1 MSASPIRTIREGD
14 VATVLID
21 RPAQRNALTLAMW
34 RELEAVMTGLGR
46 DPSLRAVLLAGA
58 GGLFCAGADI
68 PEFTTVRV
76 GIAAARD
83 YDAAIDACTLAISS
97 VPRPTVAVLD
107 GVCLGGGL
115 QLASACDFRV
125 ASPDL
130 RLGIPAT
137 RLGVVYS
144 VAGTRR
150 LMALAG
156 LPGAKRLLYSAE
168 PIDSA
173 SAHAMGLVDVI
184 ADDPVAA
191 ARALIAPMR
200 DKAPLAIAGSKA
212 VLEGFA
218 RGNTDDGAIQ
228 ALIDAANVSADHA
241 EALRAFR
248 EKRRPVFRGE

>member
-1 MSASPIRTIREGD
+1 MIRMIRDGS

-46 DPSLRAVLLAGA
+46 DPDIRAVLLAGA

-68 PEFTTVRV
+68 LEFTMVRAGV
-76 GIAAARD
+76 EAARD

-130 RLGIPAT
+130 KLGIPAT

-168 PIDSA
+168 PVDA
-173 SAHAMGLVDVI
+173 QTGQEMGLVDVV
-184 ADDPVAA
+184 ASDPMAA
-191 ARALIAPMR
+191 ARALIAPML

-218 RGNTDDGAIQ
+218 RNVLDERAITD
-228 ALIDAANVSADHA
+228 LIDAANASADHA
-241 EALRAFR
+241 EAVTAFR
-248 EKRRPVFRGE
+248 EKRRPIFRGL